1 MSNYA
6 QMKCAW
12 MFVAML
18 LPIAAVADPKPAR
31 IAIHVTEKGF
41 EPASITV
48 PAKAPVML
56 VFQRDTDATCTKSVV
71 IKLDDG
77 KRIERALPLNKP
89 VEIAVTFPKAGTLGY
104 ACSMN
109 MNKGTIVVQ

>member
-1 MSNYA
+1 MRTKLFA
-6 QMKCAW
+6 LVLPLALCAS
-12 MFVAML
+12 
-18 LPIAAVADPKPAR
+18 AVANPKPAR
-31 IAIHVTEKGF
+31 IDIHVTEKGF
-41 EPASITV
+41 EPARITV
-48 PAKAPVML
+48 PAKAPVTL

-77 KRIERALPLNKP
+77 KRIERELPLKKP
-89 VEIAVTFPKAGTLGY
+89 VEIAVTFPKAGKLGY

>member
-1 MSNYA
+1 MTKLFA
-6 QMKCAW
+6 LVLPLALCAS
-12 MFVAML
+12 
-18 LPIAAVADPKPAR
+18 AVADPKSAR
-31 IAIHVTEKGF
+31 IAIHITEKGF

-48 PAKAPVML
+48 AAKAPVTL

-71 IKLDDG
+71 IKLEDG
-77 KRIERALPLNKP
+77 KRIERELPLKKP
-89 VEIAVTFPKAGTLGY
+89 VEIAVTFSKAGKLGY

>member
-1 MSNYA
+1 MHTR
-6 QMKCAW
+6 
-12 MFVAML
+12 FAMMML
-18 LPIAAVADPKPAR
+18 FALSTSATADPSPAKATR
-31 IAIHVTEKGF
+31 IEIHVTEKGF

-48 PAKAPVML
+48 PARAPVTL

-77 KRIERALPLNKP
+77 KRIERVLPLKTP
-89 VEIAVTFPKAGTLGY
+89 VEIAVTFPSAGKLGY